1 MVCTYIDNLLVV
13 QLGTWQS
20 AGINSAISQNVKVIM
35 SEFNSVACGGIPG
48 ISNTFATGSMWTVD
62 YALQLASVGY
72 TAAHIHTREPGISY
86 NLITSSDQP
95 ATSSSNWTT
104 NPPFYG
110 VLVTAEALRSN
121 NGAIVVDLKL
131 GSTSNAP
138 YGGYAVYDAGDK
150 TVQQLVF
157 FNYAN
162 VSVSDVQ
169 KIAFGVPQSVFP
181 SSTRNNLVVKYL
193 GAESMS
199 ETTNIAWGGMT
210 FADVTD
216 GNLVKSTAA
225 WAPGSVHVDCS
236 KGCDVTVPG
245 PGLAV
250 VFAGGQPNSFTNTSN
265 STSTS
270 TSAVKKASDS
280 RRTASVIVL
289 AIFAIWTYIL

>member
-1 MVCTYIDNLLVV
+1 
-13 QLGTWQS
+13 
-20 AGINSAISQNVKVIM
+20 M
-35 SEFNSVACGGIPG
+35 SEFNSIACGGIPG
-48 ISNTFATGSMWTVD
+48 ISNTFAVGSMWTVD

-86 NLITSSDQP
+86 NLFSSSDQP
-95 ATSSSNWTT
+95 ATPSSSWTT
-104 NPPFYG
+104 YSPFYG

-131 GSTSNAP
+131 GATSNAP

-162 VSVSDVQ
+162 VSVTDNQ
-169 KIAFGVPQSVFP
+169 KIAFSVPQSTFS

-210 FADVTD
+210 FANVTD

-225 WAPGSVHVDCS
+225 WAPASLHADCS
-236 KGCDVTVPG
+236 KGCDITVPG

-250 VFAGGQPNSFTNTSN
+250 VFAGGQSNTFTNTS
-265 STSTS
+265 SS
-270 TSAVKKASDS
+270 TSAGADKTRIS
-280 RRTASVIVL
+280 RRDASVIVL